1 MGCCCSSKG
10 GVGLHRFFLEKDDM
24 IHEETITVQN
34 KDSVRH
40 LSLVLRVQINEQVE
54 LVSNHALY
62 IGEIVGIDQSKVL
75 FNIIQ
80 KNVPTHES
88 NVNIDL
94 YQCLPKGAKLELIL
108 QKNVELGVNHFVLVD
123 SKRCI
128 VDYKAKDVPK
138 KLERFERIIKEA
150 AKQSKR
156 DQIPSLEGVLPIKHI
171 LERIKEYDLFIVL
184 YENEEKTSLKALLS
198 RFNAKLNKVAVF
210 IGPEGGLDDTE
221 IDILKSE
228 GAVIASLGSRILRT
242 ETAGFVATT
251 CIQYETGGL
260 E

>member
-1 MGCCCSSKG
+1 M
-10 GVGLHRFFLEKDDM
+10 HRFFLENEDLIQDN
-24 IHEETITVQN
+24 TIIIQN
-34 KDSVRH
+34 KDSVKH
-40 LSLVLRVQINEQVE
+40 LSLVLRIQMNEKVE
-54 LVSNHALY
+54 LISPDFLY
-62 IGEIVGIDQSKVL
+62 IGEVIEIQNSKIE
-75 FNIIQ
+75 FNIIE
-80 KNVPTHES
+80 KKSHSNES
-88 NVNIDL
+88 NVSIDL
-94 YQCLPKGAKLELIL
+94 YQCLPKGSKLEIIL

-150 AKQSKR
+150 SKQSKR
-156 DQIPSLEGVLPIKHI
+156 DKIPSLEGVIPIKNI
-171 LERIKEYDLFIVL
+171 MPRIESYDLFIVL
-184 YENEEKTSLKALLS
+184 YENESRSSLKSILVPRLS
-198 RFNAKLNKVAVF
+198 SLKKIAVF
-210 IGPEGGLDDTE
+210 IGPEGGLEETE
-221 IDILKSE
+221 ISDLKSS